1 MPKNECLMHK
11 MRSMNIWFAKFGVEE
26 LDWLV
31 QSPEVAMWLVCNL
44 YQAHLICAMLNL
56 KLLHICSS
64 SLPSPN
70 KKNTQMAMGSCC
82 PTTRSAVLGTNMT
95 DKSKNLRLYK
105 IVNANVIECKLL
117 AA

>member
-44 YQAHLICAMLNL
+44 YQAHLIFAMLNL
-56 KLLHICSS
+56 KLLHIRSS
-64 SLPSPN
+64 SVLSPN
-70 KKNTQMAMGSCC
+70 KKIPKWPWGHVVPQQGQQF
-82 PTTRSAVLGTNMT
+82 
-95 DKSKNLRLYK
+95 
-105 IVNANVIECKLL
+105 
-117 AA
+117 